1 MSVEQSV
8 SSNSIDP
15 KSFYRAPSRASAS
28 DAELSTLTAI
38 TTSPESTPQLVYPST
53 GETEGETKKK
63 RILEIVVPRLTD
75 EQRENAKRIGDIF
88 LASDDEAYLES
99 AIDKVVGEYTEGQ
112 FEWYYARVKS
122 GNIHRVRCFLQ
133 GVFRTIMLTFAFA
146 LIFVQYSKKR
156 FEKHFPHLV
165 ATYRTLTFT

>member
-8 SSNSIDP
+8 SSNPIDPQPIDP

-38 TTSPESTPQLVYPST
+38 TTSPESTPQLVYPSAA
-53 GETEGETKKK
+53 ETEGETKKK
-63 RILEIVVPRLTD
+63 RILEVVVPRLTD
-75 EQRENAKRIGDIF
+75 EQRENAKRIGDIS

-122 GNIHRVRCFLQ
+122 GSIHRVRYSLQ
-133 GVFRTIMLTFAFA
+133 GVFRIILLTSAFA
-146 LIFVQYSKKR
+146 SIFV
-156 FEKHFPHLV
+156 
-165 ATYRTLTFT
+165 